1 MVRAPQSGPAA
12 SVWWLWPLAS
22 PPLLTWEAEKAEAP
36 FRRLRWQHIRGS
48 GVAQCVWL
56 PRHTSQPQR
65 LYSACLHNTQPA
77 EWSLLWNR
85 TSDNKQSVWTSH
97 CQTGERVEQK
107 TLTSAAPGAWTSWGM
122 LQIGVPC
129 FSCGGGQLGSSTLSF
144 CLLVALGTDTFV
156 SVWVPPHIG
165 ISLQMKTDS
174 NKNAY
179 L

>member
-1 MVRAPQSGPAA
+1 MHLYQRTKYQRKVWVRFCCCS
-12 SVWWLWPLAS
+12 S
-22 PPLLTWEAEKAEAP
+22 PPLLTWEAEKAEAT

-56 PRHTSQPQR
+56 PLHTSQPQR

-107 TLTSAAPGAWTSWGM
+107 TLTSAAPGARTGWGM
-122 LQIGVPC
+122 LQI
-129 FSCGGGQLGSSTLSF
+129 
-144 CLLVALGTDTFV
+144 
-156 SVWVPPHIG
+156 VPPHIG

-174 NKNAY
+174 SKNAY